1 MSRLDEAQA
10 RLEALGLKQ
19 GRVARYTSKAERDKF
34 LKKEIASIEAYEKT
48 QMQTTEDA
56 RADLAAAQNRLQEME
71 RKGEEVLQNLDDRR
85 ERLRALGEHVA
96 GLKEENSKLTEHR
109 K

>member
-1 MSRLDEAQA
+1 MDEAQA

-34 LKKEIASIEAYEKT
+34 LKREISNLEAYEKS
-48 QMQTTEDA
+48 QRQSSEDS
-56 RADLAAAQNRLQEME
+56 RAELAGAQNRLEEIE
-71 RKGEEVLQNLDDRR
+71 RRGEEVLQNLEDRR
-85 ERLRALGEHVA
+85 DTMRSMVEQLN
-96 GLKEENSKLTEHR
+96 GLKEEHAKMTENR